1 MIASDRSSKLRKET
15 AVATGGA
22 GTGIAAGS
30 TTGATA
36 GAGNLATAVSPPV
49 LALTRLPS
57 AGAFFYSFIF

>member
-1 MIASDRSSKLRKET
+1 VIASERISKLRKET
-15 AVATGGA
+15 AGATSRVITGA
-22 GTGIAAGS
+22 TSGS